1 MGFTRLYPGDWNFFV
16 TGRLFQR
23 TKRYR
28 ITLWRENGM
37 HVSDDRIARLRK
49 FMAENGIDCF
59 LIPSTDFHSSEYVG
73 DFFKVTEYFSGCTS
87 DNVDLV
93 IGMETAELWTDGR
106 YFISAAAELAGS
118 AIHLMRSGT
127 PGVPTVEAY
136 LAESLCSGMV
146 LAFDGRCMNLTKGRR
161 YERLAE
167 KVGASVRFDLDPARE
182 VWTDRPALPSHP
194 VYTISEDL
202 AGKTAEEKIRE
213 IRSAFS
219 KKGCDWLFLSKLDD
233 ICWTLNMRGDDIQC
247 NPVALCHALIGK
259 ESFHLFIQSSET
271 DAGFRSY
278 AEKIGV
284 TLCEYSEVFGFLE
297 KASVKGKILV
307 DPKHISVRVA
317 DILKEKAE
325 LVCAA
330 NPTELMKAVK
340 NPVEMQNI
348 YQTYLLDSVEL
359 CRFLFRFSEKI
370 GKETMTEMTA
380 AGELDALRAQ
390 IPGFI
395 GLSFPTISA
404 YGSNAAMAHYSATED
419 NCAEI
424 RPEGFYLVDSG
435 GQYLGGT
442 TDVTRTIVC
451 GPLTDR
457 QKRDFTLVVIANLN
471 LLNARFLHGTT
482 GILLDACARMP
493 LWEHAVNYDH
503 GTGHG
508 IGYILNV
515 HEGPQSIRW
524 KSVPGQADAV
534 FEAGMIVS
542 DEPGIYIE
550 NEYGIRTETIL
561 MTVPYTENEYGR
573 FLRFEPLTWVPI
585 DLRGIDPSV
594 MQPRDIERLD
604 AYHAGVYE
612 KISPFFSGAE
622 LAWLRKVTLPYREYC
637 SC

>member
-1 MGFTRLYPGDWNFFV
+1 M
-16 TGRLFQR
+16 
-23 TKRYR
+23 
-28 ITLWRENGM
+28 
-37 HVSDDRIARLRK
+37 DDR
-49 FMAENGIDCF
+49 GYVTVF
-59 LIPSTDFHSSEYVG
+59 LTLILSVLLMLVAAVYQL
-73 DFFKVTEYFSGCTS
+73 
-87 DNVDLV
+87 VDLSC
-93 IGMETAELWTDGR
+93 ARGR
-106 YFISAAAELAGS
+106 SAAALRS
-118 AIHLMRSGT
+118 AMSGVRADYDRYLFEQYHVLFLNQDQNGEGQGGLEERVQCRLEDNLGEEYVVRDVILN
-127 PGVPTVEAY
+127 GVVGVTDDNCAEFRRQVKDASLY
-136 LAESLCSGMV
+136 LA
-146 LAFDGRCMNLTKGRR
+146 ADKG
-161 YERLAE
+161 
-167 KVGASVRFDLDPARE
+167 
-182 VWTDRPALPSHP
+182 
-194 VYTISEDL
+194 
-202 AGKTAEEKIRE
+202 
-213 IRSAFS
+213 
-219 KKGCDWLFLSKLDD
+219 
-233 ICWTLNMRGDDIQC
+233 
-247 NPVALCHALIGK
+247 
-259 ESFHLFIQSSET
+259 
-271 DAGFRSY
+271 
-278 AEKIGV
+278 
-284 TLCEYSEVFGFLE
+284 
-297 KASVKGKILV
+297 V
-307 DPKHISVRVA
+307 DV
-317 DILKEKAE
+317 LKEKAE

>member
-1 MGFTRLYPGDWNFFV
+1 
-16 TGRLFQR
+16 
-23 TKRYR
+23 
-28 ITLWRENGM
+28 M
-37 HVSDDRIARLRK
+37 HVSDNRIARLRK
-49 FMAENGIDCF
+49 FMADNGIDYF

-73 DFFKVTEYFSGCTS
+73 DYFKVTEYFSGCTS

-106 YFISAAAELAGS
+106 YFISADAELSGS
-118 AIHLMRSGT
+118 SIHLMKSGE
-127 PGVPTVEAY
+127 PDVPTVEKY
-136 LAESLCSGMV
+136 LAEALCPGMV
-146 LAFDGRCMNLTKGRR
+146 FAFDGRCMNLKRGRKFKKI
-161 YERLAE
+161 AE
-167 KVGASVRFDLDPARE
+167 KTGASLRIDLDPAE
-182 VWTDRPALPSHP
+182 TVWNDRPELPSHP
-194 VYTISEDL
+194 VYMISEEL

-213 IRSAFS
+213 IRSAVAE
-219 KKGCDWLFLSKLDD
+219 KECDWLFLSKLDD
-233 ICWTLNMRGDDIQC
+233 ICWTLNMRGDDICC

-271 DAGFRSY
+271 DDSFRTY
-278 AEKIGV
+278 AKGIGV

-297 KASVKGKILV
+297 NASLSGKVMI
-307 DPKHISVRVA
+307 DPKYISVRVA
-317 DILKEKAE
+317 DILNEKAE
-325 LVCAA
+325 VVCAE

-340 NPVEMQNI
+340 NEVEIRNSEHA
-348 YQTYLLDSVEL
+348 YLLDSVEL
-359 CRFLFRFSEKI
+359 CRFIFRFTKKLGREK
-370 GKETMTEMTA
+370 MTEMTA
-380 AGELDALRAQ
+380 ARELDALREK

-404 YGSNAAMAHYSATED
+404 YGANAAMAHYMPTDE

-435 GQYLGGT
+435 GQYFGGT

-457 QKRDFTLVVIANLN
+457 QKRDFTLVAIANLN
-471 LLNARFLHGTT
+471 LLNARFLRGTT
-482 GILLDACARMP
+482 GVLLDACARMP
-493 LWEHAVNYDH
+493 LWEHAVNYNH

-524 KSVPGQADAV
+524 KSVPGQTDAV
-534 FEAGMIVS
+534 FEAGMIIS

-561 MTVPYTENEYGR
+561 LTVPDVENEYGR

-585 DLRGIDPSV
+585 DLEGIDPSY

-604 AYHAGVYE
+604 AYHAGVFE
-612 KISPFFSGAE
+612 KISPFLSGEE
-622 LAWLRKVTLPYREYC
+622 LMWLRKATRPYAEYDTDRGIEA
-637 SC
+637 

>member
-1 MGFTRLYPGDWNFFV
+1 M
-16 TGRLFQR
+16 
-23 TKRYR
+23 
-28 ITLWRENGM
+28 
-37 HVSDDRIARLRK
+37 
-49 FMAENGIDCF
+49 
-59 LIPSTDFHSSEYVG
+59 
-73 DFFKVTEYFSGCTS
+73 
-87 DNVDLV
+87 
-93 IGMETAELWTDGR
+93 
-106 YFISAAAELAGS
+106 
-118 AIHLMRSGT
+118 
-127 PGVPTVEAY
+127 
-136 LAESLCSGMV
+136 
-146 LAFDGRCMNLTKGRR
+146 
-161 YERLAE
+161 
-167 KVGASVRFDLDPARE
+167 
-182 VWTDRPALPSHP
+182 
-194 VYTISEDL
+194 
-202 AGKTAEEKIRE
+202 
-213 IRSAFS
+213 
-219 KKGCDWLFLSKLDD
+219 
-233 ICWTLNMRGDDIQC
+233 
-247 NPVALCHALIGK
+247 
-259 ESFHLFIQSSET
+259 
-271 DAGFRSY
+271 
-278 AEKIGV
+278 
-284 TLCEYSEVFGFLE
+284 
-297 KASVKGKILV
+297 V

>member
-1 MGFTRLYPGDWNFFV
+1 MFSDSRNVFEGG
-16 TGRLFQR
+16 
-23 TKRYR
+23 
-28 ITLWRENGM
+28 ENGM
-37 HVSDDRIARLRK
+37 HISDDRIARLRK
-49 FMAENGIDCF
+49 FMMDNRIDYF

-73 DFFKVTEYFSGCTS
+73 DYFKVTEYFSGCTS

-106 YFISAAAELAGS
+106 YFISAAAELSGS
-118 AIHLMRSGT
+118 AIRLMRSGT
-127 PGVPTVEAY
+127 PDVPTVEAY
-136 LAESLCSGMV
+136 LAESLGPGMV

-161 YERLAE
+161 FEQLAE
-167 KVGASVRFDLDPARE
+167 KVGASVRIDLDPART
-182 VWTDRPALPSHP
+182 VWTDRPELPSNP
-194 VYTISEDL
+194 VYTIPEDL

-233 ICWTLNMRGDDIQC
+233 ICWALNMRGDDIQC

-259 ESFHLFIQSSET
+259 ESFHLFIQSSEI
-271 DAGFRSY
+271 DAAFRTY

-284 TLCEYSEVFGFLE
+284 TLCEYSEVFSFLE

-325 LVCAA
+325 LVCSA

-340 NPVEMQNI
+340 NPVEIQNI
-348 YQTYLLDSVEL
+348 YHSYLLDSVEL
-359 CRFLFRFSEKI
+359 CRFIFRFTEKI

-404 YGSNAAMAHYSATED
+404 YGPNAAMAHYQATED

-482 GILLDACARMP
+482 GVLLDACARMP

-524 KSVPGQADAV
+524 RSVPGQADAV

-561 MTVPYTENEYGR
+561 LTVPDVENEYGR

-604 AYHAGVYE
+604 AYHAGVFE
-612 KISPFFSGAE
+612 KISPFLSGE
-622 LAWLRKVTLPYREYC
+622 EREWLWKVTRPYREYA